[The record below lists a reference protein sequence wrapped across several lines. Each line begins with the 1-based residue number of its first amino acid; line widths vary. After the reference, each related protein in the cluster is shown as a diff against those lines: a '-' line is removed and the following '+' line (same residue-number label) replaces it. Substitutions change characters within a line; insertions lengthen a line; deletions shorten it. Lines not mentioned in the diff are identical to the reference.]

1 MSKIVALPPKVD
13 DSCVQVLEEAWK
25 LSSVA
30 RLCALVSSC
39 AVQQKWSTAFSESDD
54 SAQDAGM
61 LLELAVRRLGF
72 AFRKEG
78 SHMSEEIKPVAVIKH
93 EFRGRTDSSS

>member
-1 MSKIVALPPKVD
+1 MSQIVALPPKVD
-13 DSCVQVLEEAWK
+13 DSCVQVLDEALAAAK
-25 LSSVA
+25 RGDIVRVGIIMRRTA
-30 RLCALVSSC
+30 GE
-39 AVQQKWSTAFSESDD
+39 WSTAFSASDD

-78 SHMSEEIKPVAVIKH
+78 ES
-93 EFRGRTDSSS
+93 

>member
-13 DSCVQVLEEAWK
+13 DSCVQVLEEA
-25 LSSVA
+25 LE
-30 RLCALVSSC
+30 
-39 AVQQKWSTAFSESDD
+39 AVKRGEVVRVGIIMRRTAGEWSTAFSESDD

-72 AFRKEG
+72 AFK
-78 SHMSEEIKPVAVIKH
+78 
-93 EFRGRTDSSS
+93 RGDES

>member
-13 DSCVQVLEEAWK
+13 DSCVQVLEEA
-25 LSSVA
+25 LE
-30 RLCALVSSC
+30 
-39 AVQQKWSTAFSESDD
+39 AVKRGEVVRVGIIMRRSAGEWSTAFSASDD

-78 SHMSEEIKPVAVIKH
+78 EA
-93 EFRGRTDSSS
+93 

>member
-1 MSKIVALPPKVD
+1 MSQIVALPPKVN
-13 DSCVQVLEEAWK
+13 DSCVQVLDEALAAAK
-25 LSSVA
+25 RGDIVRVGIIMRRTA
-30 RLCALVSSC
+30 GE
-39 AVQQKWSTAFSESDD
+39 WSTAFSESDD

-78 SHMSEEIKPVAVIKH
+78 ES
-93 EFRGRTDSSS
+93 

>member
-1 MSKIVALPPKVD
+1 MSQIVALPPKVN
-13 DSCVQVLEEAWK
+13 DSCVQVLEEVMAAAK
-25 LSSVA
+25 RGEIVRVGVIMRRTA
-30 RLCALVSSC
+30 GE
-39 AVQQKWSTAFSESDD
+39 WSTAFSESDD

-78 SHMSEEIKPVAVIKH
+78 ES
-93 EFRGRTDSSS
+93 

>member
-1 MSKIVALPPKVD
+1 MSQIVALPPKVN
-13 DSCVQVLEEAWK
+13 DSCVQVLEEALAAAK
-25 LSSVA
+25 RGDIVRVGIIMRRTA
-30 RLCALVSSC
+30 GE
-39 AVQQKWSTAFSESDD
+39 WSTAFSASDD

-78 SHMSEEIKPVAVIKH
+78 ES
-93 EFRGRTDSSS
+93 

>member
-1 MSKIVALPPKVD
+1 MSQIVALPPKV
-13 DSCVQVLEEAWK
+13 
-25 LSSVA
+25 
-30 RLCALVSSC
+30 
-39 AVQQKWSTAFSESDD
+39 DD

-78 SHMSEEIKPVAVIKH
+78 ES
-93 EFRGRTDSSS
+93 